1 MRAAEFLP
9 EQQLDELN
17 WRAPAA
23 AAGIAG
29 AIGGGLATHNSQ
41 PTEPV
46 AQVAPAE
53 KSAPE
58 IKAPVA
64 QAAPT
69 KNINDDLIAHAESLL
84 KKPNAKIL
92 YQTAVAAGMQDT
104 ELAQFL
110 AQCAHETKNFTTRR
124 EDGSKEYFM
133 KKYDKK
139 YNPQNAAILGNVNP
153 GDGARYFGRGDIQ
166 LTGRDNYARVGRA
179 LGLDLIN
186 RPELAENP
194 EIAAK
199 IAVHFWQNRVVPRVD
214 NFADTAAVTRPINRR
229 LAGLDDRDEKFKGL
243 HHVLVANK

>member
-1 MRAAEFLP
+1 MRAVEFLN

-17 WRAPAA
+17 WRAPVA
-23 AAGIAG
+23 AAGI
-29 AIGGGLATHNSQ
+29 IGGVAGGLATQNK
-41 PTEPV
+41 PPEPQ

-53 KSAPE
+53 KPAPE

-64 QAAPT
+64 RAEPV
-69 KNINDDLIAHAESLL
+69 KNINNDLIAHAEALL

-92 YQTAVAAGMQDT
+92 YQTAVKAGLRDA
-104 ELAQFL
+104 ELAQFM

-124 EDGSKEYFM
+124 EEGSREYFM

-139 YNPQNAAILGNVNP
+139 YNPENAAILGNVKP
-153 GDGARYFGRGDIQ
+153 GDGAKYFGRGDIQ
-166 LTGRDNYARVGRA
+166 LTGRDNYTRVGKA
-179 LGLDLIN
+179 LGIDLVN
-186 RPELAENP
+186 NPELAEKP
-194 EIAAK
+194 EIAAQ
-199 IAVHFWQNRVVPRVD
+199 IAVYFWKNRVAPRVD

>member
-29 AIGGGLATHNSQ
+29 AIGGGLATHNPE

-92 YQTAVAAGMQDT
+92 YQTAVAAGLQDT

-153 GDGARYFGRGDIQ
+153 GDGA
-166 LTGRDNYARVGRA
+166 
-179 LGLDLIN
+179 
-186 RPELAENP
+186 
-194 EIAAK
+194 
-199 IAVHFWQNRVVPRVD
+199 
-214 NFADTAAVTRPINRR
+214 PILWSR
-229 LAGLDDRDEKFKGL
+229 
-243 HHVLVANK
+243 